1 MNIVIDKKIYFII
14 IKVINTP
21 NSTDYHAYLKVLY
34 IEKKQT
40 NLLQNAKIVFK
51 KKKKKNRLLT

>member
-21 NSTDYHAYLKVLY
+21 NSTDYHAYLKELY
-34 IEKKQT
+34 IEKKPDKSSSECK
-40 NLLQNAKIVFK
+40 NCLK
-51 KKKKKNRLLT
+51 KKKKKKIGY

>member
-21 NSTDYHAYLKVLY
+21 NSTDYHAYLKELY
-34 IEKKQT
+34 IEKKTRQIFFRMQK
-40 NLLQNAKIVFK
+40 LFK
-51 KKKKKNRLLT
+51 KKKKKKIGY